1 MTKNIPAKAQRRE
14 VLLLI
19 SIMPRTPITLVA
31 SLAIL
36 LALSTAVFGQAQP
49 PKPPGSDD
57 VIRVYSD
64 LVQTD
69 VMVFDK
75 QGKFVNGLKREDFEL
90 KIDGKARPVEF
101 FERIVSGSSNEEVQL
116 AAARG
121 NATGG
126 KGPTTVRAVPLDRGR
141 TIFFYVDDLH
151 LSAGNLL
158 RMRKMLLGFVEHNI
172 GQNDMVAMTSASGSI
187 GFLQQ
192 LTDNKAV
199 LRTAVE
205 RLSARSSVVNDM
217 QRPAMS
223 EYMALLIER
232 QDKDITDYYAEAL
245 MKEFPGLSREAA
257 ESQVKGRA
265 SQIAHQSSYNTGN
278 TLAGLESLVRSSSK
292 LPGRKLVFFISDG
305 FFLDDR
311 NSDAYDRLRRV
322 TSAAARNGVV
332 IYSVDAR
339 GLVASLEDPSM
350 NMPMDPTGRLQRGS
364 AGEMIASQDAMS
376 SMASDTGGRAIFN
389 TNALDVGLNKALE
402 ETSTYYL
409 LAWRPDHETTP
420 TGKFRRIAV
429 RLVSH
434 PELTVRV
441 RQGFFDR
448 ESPTPDRKT
457 KDTSQNEKPANKT
470 EQEQSEAVLKDSF
483 ADVYPNTEIPVAV
496 NLSFLDVPEK
506 GAMLTVSMQVS
517 TESLEFKDEDGK
529 LKGAVDLRGSVFNLQ
544 GQAGATFA
552 TRLTVSAQSL
562 EDLQR
567 ASKEVNY
574 NYQVYLP
581 SGLYQV
587 RVGARDPA
595 TGKIGTA
602 YQWIEVPKLA
612 DKKLA
617 MSSIVIGQRLP
628 TDDDAMNSVKGA
640 VAGAAFRVD
649 GRFQRNS
656 VLRFVMHIYNAS
668 LAADAKPDVG
678 VQVQILRDGEPVVT
692 TPSKRIATEGME
704 QFDRLPY
711 GGDLSLENLAPG
723 RYVLRVSIVDR
734 FAKTSAAQEV
744 RFEIE

>member
-1 MTKNIPAKAQRRE
+1 MTRKPST
-14 VLLLI
+14 LI
-19 SIMPRTPITLVA
+19 ATIA
-31 SLAIL
+31 SLL
-36 LALSTAVFGQAQP
+36 TLFTAAFGQTQN
-49 PKPPGSDD
+49 PKPQESDD

-101 FERIVSGSSNEEVQL
+101 FERIVTGSSNEEAQL

-121 NATGG
+121 NATGV
-126 KGPTTVRAVPLDRGR
+126 KGPNAVRVVPLDRGR

-151 LSAGNLL
+151 LSAGDLL

-199 LRTAVE
+199 LRTAVD

-223 EYMALLIER
+223 EYLALLIER

-245 MKEFPGLSREAA
+245 MKEFPGLTREAA

-265 SQIAHQSSYNTGN
+265 SQIAHMSSYTTGN
-278 TLAGLESLVRSSSK
+278 TLAGLESLVRSSNK
-292 LPGRKLVFFISDG
+292 LPGRKLVFFVSDG
-305 FFLDDR
+305 FFLDDK

-322 TSAAARNGVV
+322 TSEAARNGVV

-364 AGEMIASQDAMS
+364 AGELIASQDAMS

-389 TNALDVGLNKALE
+389 TNALDLGLNKALE

-409 LAWRPDHETTP
+409 LAWRPDHEATP
-420 TGKFRRIAV
+420 AGKFRRIAV
-429 RLVSH
+429 RLVGH

-457 KDTSQNEKPANKT
+457 KDTAQTEKAASKT
-470 EQEQSEAVLKDSF
+470 DPDQSEAVLKDSF
-483 ADVYPNTEIPVAV
+483 ADVYPNAEIPVAV
-496 NLSFLDVPEK
+496 SLSFLDVPAK

-517 TESLEFKDEDGK
+517 TESLEFKDENGK
-529 LKGAVDLRGSVFNLQ
+529 VKGEVDLRGSVFNLQ

-562 EDLQR
+562 QNLQQGN
-567 ASKEVNY
+567 KEVNY

-581 SGLYQV
+581 GGLYQV

-612 DKKLA
+612 DKKLV
-617 MSSIVIGQRLP
+617 MSSVVIGQRLS
-628 TDDDAMNSVKGA
+628 TEDDPMNSVKGA

-668 LAADAKPDVG
+668 LAADLKPDVG

-692 TPSKRIATEGME
+692 TPSKRISTEGME

-711 GGDLSLENLAPG
+711 GGDLSLEGLTPG
-723 RYVLRVSIVDR
+723 RYMLRISVVDR
-734 FAKTSAAQEV
+734 FTKTSAAQEV